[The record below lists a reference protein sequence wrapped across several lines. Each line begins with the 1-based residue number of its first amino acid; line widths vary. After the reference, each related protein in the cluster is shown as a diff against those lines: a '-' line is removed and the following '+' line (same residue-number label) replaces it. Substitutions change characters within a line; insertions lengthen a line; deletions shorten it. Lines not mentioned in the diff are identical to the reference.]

1 VKEKNKALLV
11 KYKKLC
17 VIFWYIRSSMS
28 YLDIRIIISLLQSC
42 TFIADTMLL
51 SFDIPCGLFKIRS
64 MYRQWAN
71 RYMNSHDAASAST
84 LHLLNANTTKV
95 VVIAKFKNIFQVDR
109 AINTRS
115 LSREHT
121 SISREDF
128 SSLISSFAHFYIV
141 LS

>member
-1 VKEKNKALLV
+1 
-11 KYKKLC
+11 
-17 VIFWYIRSSMS
+17 
-28 YLDIRIIISLLQSC
+28 
-42 TFIADTMLL
+42 
-51 SFDIPCGLFKIRS
+51 
-64 MYRQWAN
+64 
-71 RYMNSHDAASAST
+71 MNSHDAASAST

-141 LS
+141 LSQNASLFEVERTRVISHRRYSPVNGSSYRHQRFFFFVCAVCAHARARARVCVCVCVCVYVHGYFLEAADLRH